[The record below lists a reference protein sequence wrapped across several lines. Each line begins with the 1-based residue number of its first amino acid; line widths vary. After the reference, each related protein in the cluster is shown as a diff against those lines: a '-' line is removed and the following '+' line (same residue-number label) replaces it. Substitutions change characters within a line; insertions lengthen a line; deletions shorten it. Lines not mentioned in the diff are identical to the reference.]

1 MGGGGANAKGTKLK
15 ISVRRVMRLL
25 LMTILVGIPLVPLE
39 AKQSRYLQPTRDQC
53 ICIAVY
59 QATNRPAWVS
69 VSPPPTC
76 PQIRDE
82 LILDN
87 RANCA
92 CPAWPPA
99 QPRQRPAPGRESP
112 NH

>member
-1 MGGGGANAKGTKLK
+1 MGRGGANAKGTNLK
-15 ISVRRVMRLL
+15 ISVRPVMRSL
-25 LMTILVGIPLVPLE
+25 LMTVLVSIPLVPLE
-39 AKQSRYLQPTRDQC
+39 AQQSLYPQPTRDQC
-53 ICIAVY
+53 ICIAVC
-59 QATNRPAWVS
+59 QATNRPAWLS
-69 VSPPPTC
+69 VPPPPTC
-76 PQIRDE
+76 SHIRDE